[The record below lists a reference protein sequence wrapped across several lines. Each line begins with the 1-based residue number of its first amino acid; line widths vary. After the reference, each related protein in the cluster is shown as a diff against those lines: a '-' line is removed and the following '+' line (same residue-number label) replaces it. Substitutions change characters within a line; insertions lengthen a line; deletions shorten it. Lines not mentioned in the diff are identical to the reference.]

1 VAIQAH
7 DGKAAAVT
15 AFEWVKSMG
24 GDPLT
29 LKGPKAREAFKRLWK
44 LAPYLEPES
53 KNIQFDTA
61 NNFLIANK
69 VSVVDNWTDGIK
81 VVMGAHKKKNI
92 KVTRGLPG
100 SFHVLGGDV
109 LAIPTGISKEREE
122 RAIKLIEQLV
132 AKETQRALA
141 EKLFWAP
148 VREDVYED
156 VYNDLSVQE
165 ARKEYFQVIRDADIR
180 PITPYWDMVQ
190 KVLSKALQK
199 VLEQD
204 PARKTLATDAQIDA
218 HIDDLLNP
226 FIADLEKIPREI
238 MPCLVVERAK
248 ITGDESCQVEVET
261 DISYRDLASKLNKDA
276 ATLAM
281 FNGRGELG
289 IVSPKKTQVILV
301 LKWG

>member
-1 VAIQAH
+1 
-7 DGKAAAVT
+7 
-15 AFEWVKSMG
+15 MG
-24 GDPLT
+24 GDPLN
-29 LKGPKAREAFKRLWK
+29 LRGPEAREAFREAFKRLWK

-69 VSVVDNWTDGIK
+69 VSMVDNWTYGIK
-81 VVMGAHKKKNI
+81 VVMGVHQKQNI

-109 LAIPTGISKEREE
+109 LAIPTGISKERVE

-148 VREDVYED
+148 VREDVYAEL
-156 VYNDLSVQE
+156 YAQKGMTE
-165 ARKEYFQVIRDADIR
+165 EYFRVIREVLRDAAIR
-180 PITPYWDMVQ
+180 PITPYWDIVQ
-190 KVLSKALQK
+190 EVLSEALRE
-199 VLEQD
+199 VLKQA
-204 PARKTLATDAQIDA
+204 PARKDLETDAQIDA
-218 HIDDLLNP
+218 HIDSLLKP
-226 FIADLEKIPREI
+226 YIKKLQDIPLEIES
-238 MPCLVVERAK
+238 CVVVERATT
-248 ITGDESCQVEVET
+248 IGDECQVEVKT

-281 FNGRGELG
+281 VNGRGELD
-289 IVSPKKTQVILV
+289 IVSPKKTQIILV
-301 LKWG
+301 PNKKG